1 MSSKES
7 LIWHPFT
14 PLITEHE
21 PLKIVKGE
29 GVYLHTEDGRKII
42 DAVSSWWVSIHGHGN
57 KDIAKAIYEQA
68 LQLEHVIFAGFTHNP
83 ALKLVNNLKQIL
95 PEGVSKFFFSDDG
108 STSIEVALKMA
119 FQYWYNQGVLN
130 KTKVIAIKGA
140 YHGDTFGS
148 MSVGDRSVFT
158 KPFFPFLFD
167 IELLDFP
174 EKDKEQEVIEQF
186 EQLTD
191 QGDIA
196 SFIFEPLV
204 QGSGGMRMYSP
215 EVLDRLINIAQ
226 SKGIICIAD
235 EVMTGF
241 GRTGKLFAMD
251 HLKNDADIMC
261 LSKGL
266 TGGTMAMGLT
276 TCNQK
281 IVDAF
286 ESDELSKALLHG
298 HSYTGNPITC
308 AAANASFNILMD
320 KSCEDSRIRI
330 NSLHN
335 AFAEKLKEYKVVENV
350 RILGT
355 ILAFDIKGHG
365 STSYDNEIRK
375 KIFPYFIEKGI
386 LLRPLGN
393 VIYFMPPYIISNEQL
408 EEVYKAVLEFVNE
421 QTE

>member
-1 MSSKES
+1 MSNKES

-14 PLITEHE
+14 PLITDHE
-21 PLKIVKGE
+21 PLNIEGGE
-29 GVYLHTEDGRKII
+29 GVYLHTQDGQQII

-57 KDIAKAIYEQA
+57 KEIAKAIYEQA

-83 ALKLVNNLKQIL
+83 ALKLVKNLKKIL

-119 FQYWYNQGVLN
+119 FQYWYNQGIHS

-140 YHGDTFGS
+140 YHGDTFGA

-174 EKDKEQEVIEQF
+174 DKGKEEEVIKQF
-186 EQLTD
+186 EHFTD

-215 EVLDRLINIAQ
+215 ELLDKLIDIAQ
-226 SKGIICIAD
+226 SKNIICIAD

-241 GRTGKLFAMD
+241 GRTGKLFATD

-266 TGGTMAMGLT
+266 TGGTMAMGIT
-276 TCNQK
+276 ACNKK

-286 ESDELSKALLHG
+286 ESDQLSKALLHG
-298 HSYTGNPITC
+298 HSYTGNPIAC
-308 AAANASFNILMD
+308 AAANASFEILMD
-320 KSCEDSRIRI
+320 RTCEESRNRI
-330 NSLHN
+330 NTQHA
-335 AFAEKLKEYKVVENV
+335 AFAVRLKESQSVENI

-355 ILAFDIKGHG
+355 ILAFDVKGHG
-365 STSYDNEIRK
+365 TTTYDNEIRK
-375 KIFPYFIEKGI
+375 KIFPYFLKKGI

-408 EEVYKAVLEFVNE
+408 EEVYTAVLEFLDQQE
-421 QTE
+421 G